1 VVETLAYPVVRY
13 EGVVVP
19 GEGGEAV
26 SRSDK
31 DWKPGM
37 HGLERHWATFALPRG
52 TGRYLRSQW
61 NKRQRQ
67 AERAAL
73 RREHEP
79 EPTRT
84 RHSVHYDYW

>member
-1 VVETLAYPVVRY
+1 VACPVVRY
-13 EGVVVP
+13 AGVVAA

-37 HGLERHWATFALPRG
+37 GGLERHWATFTLPRG
-52 TGRYLRSQW
+52 TGRYLRRRW

-73 RREHEP
+73 RREAEP
-79 EPTRT
+79 EPVRT